1 MLRLIKLM
9 WFWCTHLLFKI
20 FRSAFYCSTLQNIIF
35 RYGLDRQLNFVL
47 PNSGN
52 HLNDPRHPY
61 IILEPFKIDWLDS
74 QEDLL
79 PWHSQLKQNQAYD
92 IFNLHTQWN
101 ASAVRWVVLEIFYGF
116 LRGLCI
122 YCYIFPSF
130 FIKLYKQLSKVHIMC
145 YFHN

>member
-1 MLRLIKLM
+1 M
-9 WFWCTHLLFKI
+9 
-20 FRSAFYCSTLQNIIF
+20 
-35 RYGLDRQLNFVL
+35 L

-101 ASAVRWVVLEIFYGF
+101 ASVVRWVVIEFFQFFKRPFYLLLYISIF
-116 LRGLCI
+116 
-122 YCYIFPSF
+122 S
-130 FIKLYKQLSKVHIMC
+130 KLHKQLSKVDMI
-145 YFHN
+145 